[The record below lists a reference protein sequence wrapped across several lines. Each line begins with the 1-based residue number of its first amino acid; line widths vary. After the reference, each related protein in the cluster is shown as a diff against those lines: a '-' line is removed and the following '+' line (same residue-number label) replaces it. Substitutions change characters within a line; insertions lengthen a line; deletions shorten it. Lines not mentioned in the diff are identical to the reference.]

1 MNKRALSVT
10 LEPENILWLR
20 GRARAEGR
28 RSLSETL
35 DRLVAE
41 VRAGGKAPFRVRS
54 VVGNIRIDESK
65 GDLTAAS
72 KVLRELFADSL
83 DDSADLLGV
92 ARTRRRRGRS
102 ARARSRA

>member
-1 MNKRALSVT
+1 MSKRALSVT

-35 DRLVAE
+35 DRIVAE
-41 VRAGGKAPFRVRS
+41 ARSGGKAPSRSRS

-65 GDLTAAS
+65 GDLSAAS
-72 KVLRELFADSL
+72 ETLRELFAGSL
-83 DDSADLLGV
+83 GRSADLLGAV
-92 ARTRRRRGRS
+92 RRQSRS

>member
-1 MNKRALSVT
+1 MSKRALSVT
-10 LEPENILWLR
+10 LEPDNILWLR

-41 VRAGGKAPFRVRS
+41 VRVGGRAPSRVRS

-65 GDLTAAS
+65 GNLAAAS
-72 KVLRELFADSL
+72 ETLRALFADSL
-83 DDSADLLGV
+83 EDSAALMGG
-92 ARTRRRRGRS
+92 APTHRRRSGS
-102 ARARSRA
+102 LRARSRA